1 MSFRHIIVRMR
12 DDDIINA
19 RNTVE
24 KNKCILKK
32 MDYLNCVK
40 SHPRQYDCFAGKINK
55 NKCTQLFWNWYKICK
70 DTKNIHT

>member
-1 MSFRHIIVRMR
+1 MR

-40 SHPRQYDCFAGKINK
+40 SHPRQYDCFAGKINE